1 MQAQQLAKR
10 GEFGDDDLLSF
21 MSPEKKLY
29 RELTWVIMVV
39 IIIILHLYFAK
50 SSPTIYN
57 IHLKCIRSKNF
68 LLAYSKELSK

>member
-10 GEFGDDDLLSF
+10 GEFGDGDLLSF

-29 RELTWVIMVV
+29 RELTWVIMV

-50 SSPTIYN
+50 SNY
-57 IHLKCIRSKNF
+57 LQ
-68 LLAYSKELSK
+68 YSF